1 MTLKNHL
8 PLLAGANCFCKGSCT
23 CKQFLNQNVRAK
35 EVPFAEALMDSLIS
49 LLQTAMPETGFK
61 HGEQDFRQF
70 LCGVEWVGWNQ
81 LLHQRTLQSEGRSHQ
96 YLMEICPGNYNN
108 SAASSE
114 EVQFINEPFL
124 EALNEV
130 ISYYSIGRGR
140 DAIQRRFQTTTSSM
154 AVPLKT
160 PIVALWCRLFP
171 SWTPAGTDSQNQVSV
186 SMMCWLFFACPQ
198 NLIRMWASPKS
209 KTHAKAIPKT

>member
-70 LCGVEWVGWNQ
+70 LCGVE
-81 LLHQRTLQSEGRSHQ
+81 
-96 YLMEICPGNYNN
+96 
-108 SAASSE
+108 
-114 EVQFINEPFL
+114 
-124 EALNEV
+124 
-130 ISYYSIGRGR
+130 
-140 DAIQRRFQTTTSSM
+140 
-154 AVPLKT
+154 
-160 PIVALWCRLFP
+160 
-171 SWTPAGTDSQNQVSV
+171 
-186 SMMCWLFFACPQ
+186 
-198 NLIRMWASPKS
+198 
-209 KTHAKAIPKT
+209 